1 MTLEDLLKTAFAG
14 GLAEVTIRVSRYE
27 TDGRTP
33 ACYQAIAKHRDRIS
47 GPWGVG
53 MTATPASALRHA
65 LEPPAAPLDRGVFD

>member
-1 MTLEDLLKTAFAG
+1 VTLEDLLKQAFAD

-27 TDGRTP
+27 ADCKTP

-53 MTATPASALRHA
+53 VTATPGSALRHA
-65 LEPPAAPLDRGVFD
+65 LEPPAKPIDRGVFD